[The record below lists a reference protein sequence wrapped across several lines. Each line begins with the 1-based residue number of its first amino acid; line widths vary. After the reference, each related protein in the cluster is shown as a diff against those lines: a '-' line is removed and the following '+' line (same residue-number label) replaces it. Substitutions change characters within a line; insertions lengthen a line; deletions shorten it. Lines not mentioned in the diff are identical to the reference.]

1 MDGELK
7 SRGTA
12 KDDDVT
18 YQSVPKSLALSDSWI
33 RLDALDGARTRVVEQ
48 ALAALQ
54 TAQASL
60 GKLVMQIRWC
70 EDQIANCCV
79 QRHGRR
85 TAVGIAR
92 SPRGCRNHS

>member
-18 YQSVPKSLALSDSWI
+18 YQSASRSLALSDSWI
-33 RLDALDGARTRVVEQ
+33 RLDALDGARMEVGEQ
-48 ALAALQ
+48 VLAALQ

-60 GKLVMQIRWC
+60 GKLVMQIRRGRGSNC
-70 EDQIANCCV
+70 E
-79 QRHGRR
+79 
-85 TAVGIAR
+85 
-92 SPRGCRNHS
+92 